1 MTDTAKKRLN
11 IHLEAHMKEELDAIA
26 REYGVPT
33 SSFVTFLV
41 GQYMAQHRRMAPMA
55 AHLRKVAEE
64 HLTLEIATM
73 SQEQKALKRKAQ
85 PRTEGRD
92 GDYSL

>member
-33 SSFVTFLV
+33 SSFITFLV

-55 AHLRKVAEE
+55 DHLRKVAED
-64 HLTLEIATM
+64 HVVLGITTM
-73 SQEQKALKRKAQ
+73 MQGQEALKDKAR
-85 PRTEGRD
+85 RTEGRP
-92 GDYSL
+92 